1 MRNKLSGAFRAV
13 VLLSWVV
20 GSASI
25 LGCVDSASAQD
36 VSTPNFWDQR
46 QRLTKPI
53 LEPRERIRFLTS
65 TDYPPFN
72 FLDTRG
78 RLGGFNVDLARAIC
92 EELDLVDRC
101 QIEARPF
108 AELVPMLE
116 KGEAEAVIAGVAI
129 TPESR
134 RRLSFTESYLRYP
147 ARFVTRKAAALPE
160 PAGQGLAG
168 RKIGVVEGSAHAAM
182 LEAFFPEVA
191 RIVFPDRSLA
201 LAGLKS
207 GAVDAVFGDG
217 IDLSFWLE
225 SEAADGCCV
234 FAGGPYLSDRF
245 LGEGLAIALA
255 RGDADLTR
263 AFDYAIG
270 QVVAKG
276 TFSELLLRYFPV
288 SAY

>member
-1 MRNKLSGAFRAV
+1 MVFASMLGWADRAV
-13 VLLSWVV
+13 
-20 GSASI
+20 
-25 LGCVDSASAQD
+25 AQD

-46 QRLTKPI
+46 QRSTKPVI
-53 LEPRERIRFLTS
+53 EPRERIRFLTS

-72 FLDTRG
+72 FLDARG

-108 AELVPMLE
+108 AELVPLLE

-134 RRLSFTESYLRYP
+134 RRLAFTESYLRYP
-147 ARFVTRKAAALPE
+147 ARFVTRKAAPLAE
-160 PAGQGLAG
+160 PIGQALAG
-168 RKIGVVEGSAHAAM
+168 RAVGTVEGSAHAAM
-182 LEAFFPEVA
+182 LDAFFPGIRRVG
-191 RIVFPDRSLA
+191 FGDRAKA
-201 LAGLKS
+201 LSALKS
-207 GAVDAVFGDG
+207 GAVDTVFGDG

-225 SEAADGCCV
+225 SEAADGCCA
-234 FAGGPYLSDRF
+234 FSGGPYLSDRF
-245 LGEGLAIALA
+245 LGEGLSIALA
-255 RGDADLTR
+255 RKDADLAK

-288 SAY
+288 SAF